1 MSVRIPFISSGEAA
15 VISQPKA
22 EDRPVAKGSAFE
34 LIRRLN
40 QKEFDNNN
48 VVVDEHNIA
57 LRWADESPITF
68 GDLAYREENVVRENG
83 TVGAN
88 YPNVWLLMQ
97 SECSAALNMLGQMP
111 NKVRQNSGNFR
122 PKAGKKNNVS
132 QPKAENVDLTG
143 MVAAAVAAALAEA
156 LPAKP
161 EPAKGH
167 RKVSAA
173 KPQEFKSQLTVGE
186 LHDRGMTDEQISQL
200 VELGIAKPVPVT
212 EPENNFAPGDV
223 ILVNGV
229 AVQISADGKRLNKTI
244 V

>member
-15 VISQPKA
+15 VIS
-22 EDRPVAKGSAFE
+22 PVAKGSAFE

-40 QKEFDNNN
+40 QKEFDNNE
-48 VVVDEHNIA
+48 VVVDEDDIA

-111 NKVRQNSGNFR
+111 NKVRQNTGNFR
-122 PKAGKKNNVS
+122 PKALPAKPEPAKGHRKVS
-132 QPKAENVDLTG
+132 A
-143 MVAAAVAAALAEA
+143 
-156 LPAKP
+156 AKP

-173 KPQEFKSQLTVGE
+173 KPQEFKSQFTVGE

-200 VELGIAKPVPVT
+200 IELGIAKPVPVT
-212 EPENNFAPGDV
+212 EPEHNFMPGDV
-223 ILVNGV
+223 LIVNGV

>member
-15 VISQPKA
+15 VIS
-22 EDRPVAKGSAFE
+22 PVAKGSAFE

-40 QKEFDNNN
+40 QKEFDNNE
-48 VVVDEHNIA
+48 VVVDEDDIA

-111 NKVRQNSGNFR
+111 NKVRQNTGNFR
-122 PKAGKKNNVS
+122 PK
-132 QPKAENVDLTG
+132 
-143 MVAAAVAAALAEA
+143 A

-173 KPQEFKSQLTVGE
+173 KPQEFKSQFTVGE

-200 VELGIAKPVPVT
+200 IELGIAKPVPVT
-212 EPENNFAPGDV
+212 EPEHNFMPGDV
-223 ILVNGV
+223 LIVNGV